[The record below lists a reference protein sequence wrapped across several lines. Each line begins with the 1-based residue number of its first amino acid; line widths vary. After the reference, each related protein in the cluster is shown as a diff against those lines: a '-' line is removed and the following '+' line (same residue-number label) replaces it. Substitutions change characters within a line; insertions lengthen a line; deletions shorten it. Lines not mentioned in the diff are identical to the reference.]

1 MSSQNLAERSGEYI
15 YSTPLIGIICGAL
28 VGGICFVV
36 IALRRVVYV
45 GGVSMIYILNKLRG
59 RPRGQSPLV
68 RIIIGAGIIICVV
81 SGMAVAMALGGTVG
95 GVIEYALMKL
105 TLN

>member
-1 MSSQNLAERSGEYI
+1 L
-15 YSTPLIGIICGAL
+15 TGIISGTL
-28 VGGICFVV
+28 IGGICFVV
-36 IALRRVVYV
+36 FALRRVVYA
-45 GGVSMIYILNKLRG
+45 GGVSIIYILNKLRKKPIG
-59 RPRGQSPLV
+59 RSPLV

-81 SGMAVAMALGGTVG
+81 SEMAVAMALGGIVG